1 MLPGKK
7 YKRYFIRQYSFLEY
21 MHGGIGFADAETIL
35 MNEAYQPITFPCHD
49 RFSVRAKWIRSF
61 YLLKSFFSIKGPSI
75 VVFIFPV
82 YAGMVKLLLKLL
94 SLKRGVHIICFIGDI
109 DGIKDG
115 NKERKGS

>member
-61 YLLKSFFSIKGPSI
+61 YLLKSFFFYKRSVNSRFYLPRLCRNGKII
-75 VVFIFPV
+75 VETFEP
-82 YAGMVKLLLKLL
+82 
-94 SLKRGVHIICFIGDI
+94 
-109 DGIKDG
+109 
-115 NKERKGS
+115 